1 MISEGEIDPKFGNK
15 SDQVAYAD
23 TLNQLPNP
31 NGFTRIVA
39 AGDIAGGRYVSNL
52 TNIAVVAASP
62 EPGTGGGVTTQFSVQ
77 GAVSTS
83 LTMTLASLEALP
95 AYTETVTYLAG
106 STSVT
111 DTYTGA
117 LLWDV
122 LGAAG
127 VVTDSTIKN
136 DILRKAVAITGSD
149 GYEVA
154 FSLGEIDPMFG
165 DDPILV
171 AYSDDLGQLGDGGA
185 DGFARIVAPGDVR
198 WRSLRLQHRQPDSL
212 RRNDSARAGRR
223 RIVPGWSG
231 RSARVSPAPGLIS
244 FTSANV
250 AERVSDRNALSS
262 RS

>member
-1 MISEGEIDPKFGNK
+1 MVQGECRPNYRPVSKNGALRDLIVATGSDGYKAVISEGEIDPKFGNK
-15 SDQVAYAD
+15 S
-23 TLNQLPNP
+23 
-31 NGFTRIVA
+31 
-39 AGDIAGGRYVSNL
+39 
-52 TNIAVVAASP
+52 
-62 EPGTGGGVTTQFSVQ
+62 ETTQFSVQ

-149 GYEVA
+149 GCEVA